1 MWTQII
7 FFAAVALIII
17 LLLRRAAFAKQG
29 IGYIGSGAKSTY
41 SFVGRIFSGIPA
53 MFSKVFSAGKRFTPK
68 IGNMPKVKNRDLS
81 PTKIMTNPANH
92 QEGHAFWQDEAMSE
106 KLDLSSHFEE
116 GEILYKAGKFDD
128 AEQYYLKAAS
138 NNPGDSKIYAR
149 LGLLYLQTKSYSD
162 AIEALKVAVKLD
174 KYNPSRH
181 YNLSLAYWGNKDIQK
196 AISSV
201 REAITLDPVTPK
213 YRQLLEQLLNG

>member
-7 FFAAVALIII
+7 FFAAVALVII
-17 LLLRRAAFAKQG
+17 LLLRHAATSKQG
-29 IGYIGSGAKSTY
+29 ISAVSEGAKGA
-41 SFVGRIFSGIPA
+41 VSGI
-53 MFSKVFSAGKRFTPK
+53 GKFFGTVPGILGNLLHSTRKFAPK
-68 IGNMPKVKNRDLS
+68 IQLPKRTNRDLS
-81 PTKIMTNPANH
+81 PTHISTDERTN
-92 QEGHAFWQDEAMSE
+92 QEGHKFWQEEAMSE

-116 GEILYKAGKFDD
+116 GEILYKAGKLDE
-128 AEQYYLKAAS
+128 AEQYFLKAAS

-162 AIEALKVAVKLD
+162 AIESLKVATKLD